1 MARPPSYTYETKN
14 ELAHI
19 LIDNE
24 KLLRTELAAMLGT
37 GMGIVEGRADLINS
51 NAAVM
56 RKVITLTKKIFTDA
70 KIDVA
75 AVRRKFLKKT
85 MKYAVRIFLTGQTA
99 DFFNE
104 LYAEEFIERPNLGV
118 AYLRGAF
125 LAGGSVNRPEKSN
138 HLEIAFARE
147 IAAEF
152 TQKIFRVFDIN
163 VGYYERK
170 GFFIIYLKEGDAI
183 CDFLGII
190 GAEKAVERFE
200 VARNVKEVRAMVNR
214 IVNCETA
221 NVNKAVAAAQRQIDD
236 INLILSHKIQIDD
249 ELLDTMYARLEYP
262 EDTSE
267 ELAAKL
273 YLSKQGFLYRMKI
286 VKDLAALIRRDK
298 RKR

>member
-85 MKYAVRIFLTGQTA
+85 MKYAVRIFLTAQTE

>member
-19 LIDNE
+19 LPAGE
-24 KLLRTELAAMLGT
+24 KLLRAELAAMLGT
-37 GMGIVEGRADLINS
+37 GLGMVEGRADLANS
-51 NAAVM
+51 NAAVT
-56 RKVITLTKKIFTDA
+56 RKVITLIKKIFTDA
-70 KIDVA
+70 KIEVA

-85 MKYAVRIFLTGQTA
+85 MKYVVRVFLTAQTET
-99 DFFNE
+99 FFNE
-104 LYAEEFIERPNLGV
+104 LYSEEFIERPILSV

-125 LAGGSVNRPEKSN
+125 LAGGSVNRPEKVN

-147 IAAEF
+147 YAAAF

-170 GFFIIYLKEGDAI
+170 GVFVVYLKEGDAI

-190 GAEKAVERFE
+190 GADKAVERFE
-200 VARNVKEVRAMVNR
+200 VARNIKEVRAMVNR

-221 NVNKAVAAAQRQIDD
+221 NLNKAVAAAQRQIAD
-236 INLILSHKIQIDD
+236 IDLVLSHKINLDD
-249 ELLDTMYARLEYP
+249 NLLDTMYMRLEYP
-262 EDTSE
+262 EDTAE

-273 YLSKQGFLYRMKI
+273 YISKQGFLYRMKI
-286 VKDLAALIRRDK
+286 VRDLAAMIRGD
-298 RKR
+298 RK

>member
-19 LIDNE
+19 LLED
-24 KLLRTELAAMLGT
+24 KKFLRAELAAMFGTSLG
-37 GMGIVEGRADLINS
+37 MVEGRADLINS

-56 RKVITLTKKIFTDA
+56 RKVITLTKKIFNDA

-85 MKYAVRIFLTGQTA
+85 MKYAVRIFLTAQTE

-104 LYAEEFIERPNLGV
+104 LYSEEFIERPNLGV

-125 LAGGSVNRPEKSN
+125 LAGGSVNRPEKAN
-138 HLEIAFARE
+138 HLEIVFARE
-147 IAAEF
+147 YAAAF

-170 GFFIIYLKEGDAI
+170 GFFVVYLKEGDAI

-200 VARNVKEVRAMVNR
+200 VARNIKEVRAMVNR

-221 NVNKAVAAAQRQIDD
+221 NVNKAVAAAQRQIAD
-236 INLILSHKIQIDD
+236 IRLVLSHKINLDD
-249 ELLDTMYARLEYP
+249 GLLKTMQFRLEYP
-262 EDTSE
+262 EDTAE
-267 ELAAKL
+267 ELADKL

-286 VKDLAALIRRDK
+286 VHRLAALIRGDK

>member
-24 KLLRTELAAMLGT
+24 KILRTELAAMFGTSLG
-37 GMGIVEGRADLINS
+37 MVEGRADLINS

-70 KIDVA
+70 KLDVA

-85 MKYAVRIFLTGQTA
+85 MKYAVRVFLTAQTE

-104 LYAEEFIERPNLGV
+104 LYSEEFIERPNLGV

-125 LAGGSVNRPEKSN
+125 LAGGSVNRPEKAN
-138 HLEIAFARE
+138 HLEIAFAKE

-152 TQKIFRVFDIN
+152 TQKIFHVFDIN
-163 VGYYERK
+163 AGYYERK
-170 GFFIIYLKEGDAI
+170 GFFVVYLKEGDAI

-200 VARNVKEVRAMVNR
+200 VARNVKDVRAMVNR

-221 NVNKAVAAAQRQIDD
+221 NVNKAVAAAQRQIAD
-236 INLILSHKIQIDD
+236 INLILSHKIRIDD

-262 EDTSE
+262 EDTAE

-286 VKDLAALIRRDK
+286 VRELAALIRGD
-298 RKR
+298 RK